1 MARPRPSVQDGAAIA
16 AMATPD
22 PKWAT
27 SPTDRASPPPAIIT
41 HSPIQ
46 APRTPN
52 RIQVEPAP
60 VHQSCQADPRRN
72 IPAAAETRA
81 RQAAVHTQPAGTA
94 PVGPKPRVVMATM
107 SP

>member
-27 SPTDRASPPPAIIT
+27 SPTDRDIPPPAVIT
-41 HSPIQ
+41 HRQIQ
-46 APRTPN
+46 APPPPS
-52 RIQVEPAP
+52 RIQVEAAP

-81 RQAAVHTQPAGTA
+81 RQAAAPTHTAG
-94 PVGPKPRVVMATM
+94 PDATRPQA
-107 SP
+107 SA